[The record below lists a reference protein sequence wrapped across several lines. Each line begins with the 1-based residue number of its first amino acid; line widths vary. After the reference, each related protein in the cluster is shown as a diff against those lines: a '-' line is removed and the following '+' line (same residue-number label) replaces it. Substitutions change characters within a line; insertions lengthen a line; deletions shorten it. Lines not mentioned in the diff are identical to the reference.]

1 MEVTRMT
8 AIKKLPDAEFEIM
21 NIVWQLTPPV
31 TSGMLMEQL
40 NRENRKVWKAQTVH
54 TLLGRL
60 VERGF
65 LKTEKLGKERF
76 FEPLV
81 ERDDYLQY
89 ETQSFVKQYYGGSR
103 LNLINTLYQGEG
115 LSGDEIDELVKW
127 VNDQRKK

>member
-1 MEVTRMT
+1 MT

-81 ERDDYLQY
+81 GRDEYLQY

>member
-1 MEVTRMT
+1 MT

-65 LKTEKLGKERF
+65 LKTAKLGKERF
-76 FEPLV
+76 FETLV
-81 ERDDYLQY
+81 GRDEYLQY

>member
-1 MEVTRMT
+1 MT
-8 AIKKLPDAEFEIM
+8 GIKKLPDAEFEIM

-31 TSGMLMEQL
+31 TSGMLMERL
-40 NRENRKVWKAQTVH
+40 NKENEKTWKAQTVH

-60 VERGF
+60 EERGF

-81 ERDDYLQY
+81 GRAEYLEY

-115 LSGDEIDELVKW
+115 LSGEEIDELVKW

>member
-1 MEVTRMT
+1 MAVNASGHIRHVDGAVKQRKQESMESADRPYAVGPSCRAGIFKNGET
-8 AIKKLPDAEFEIM
+8 
-21 NIVWQLTPPV
+21 
-31 TSGMLMEQL
+31 
-40 NRENRKVWKAQTVH
+40 
-54 TLLGRL
+54 
-60 VERGF
+60 
-65 LKTEKLGKERF
+65 GKRTF

-81 ERDDYLQY
+81 GRDEYLQY